1 MVSIREVSYKNF
13 GKCLSISN
21 EKLELLVTIDI
32 GPRIIKLNLTDKEN
46 LMYNDVERKNTQDVS
61 ELFGEGKIWNIY
73 GGHRIWLSPEKFPDT
88 YYPDNDKVVYSTFAD
103 GAVFTPIQQDKT
115 DIQIELKV
123 QMDPTEPKVTITNK
137 ITNCQKAPITGA
149 VWCLSVMDKNGAVI
163 VPQPQEDTGLLA
175 NRTLAIWPYTKMT
188 DKRIFWGDKYI
199 ALRQDPSISAP
210 IKYGINNTQ
219 HKAAY
224 VNYGQA
230 LVKDFDVDHENSTYP
245 DGGMSCEVY
254 ACGDFTECESI
265 SPLRTL
271 KKGESIVHTE
281 RWEILDGIEIE
292 SFSNESLEE
301 LANKIF

>member
-1 MVSIREVSYKNF
+1 
-13 GKCLSISN
+13 
-21 EKLELLVTIDI
+21 
-32 GPRIIKLNLTDKEN
+32 
-46 LMYNDVERKNTQDVS
+46 
-61 ELFGEGKIWNIY
+61 
-73 GGHRIWLSPEKFPDT
+73 
-88 YYPDNDKVVYSTFAD
+88 
-103 GAVFTPIQQDKT
+103 
-115 DIQIELKV
+115 
-123 QMDPTEPKVTITNK
+123 
-137 ITNCQKAPITGA
+137 
-149 VWCLSVMDKNGAVI
+149 MDKNGAVI

-281 RWEILDGIEIE
+281 RWEILDGIEID